1 MLINQSK
8 IKVGIVGSS
17 GYTGGELIRLIIN
30 HPNCE
35 LIFANSNMYDGKY
48 ISDIHKDLEGEI
60 EMKFSNS
67 IDENIDVLFLCLG
80 HGNSI
85 DFLEKNKLKK
95 ELKIIDLSQ
104 DFRLETSFSNS
115 ILSRDF
121 TYGLPE
127 LQKEKIINSKNIA
140 NPGCF
145 ATAIQLG
152 LIPLIKKDLI
162 DGEIHTS
169 AITGSTGAGVKPSP
183 TSHFSL
189 RNNNISWYKPF
200 THQHLNEIN
209 YSFNNLS
216 NKKSKINFVPLRGNF
231 TRGIF
236 CTSYFKSSLKLS
248 DLEILYKEY
257 YKNDPFTFIS
267 KNEIYLKQVINT
279 NKCLIHLYQNK
290 NLIMV
295 TSIIDNLIKGA
306 SGQAI
311 QNMNLMF
318 DIEEETGLKLK
329 SSIF

>member
-1 MLINQSK
+1 MSINQSK

-17 GYTGGELIRLIIN
+17 GYTGGELIRLLIN

-35 LIFANSNMYDGKY
+35 LIFANSKIYEGKY
-48 ISDIHKDLEGEI
+48 ISEIHKDLEGEI
-60 EMKFSNS
+60 EMKFSKKINN
-67 IDENIDVLFLCLG
+67 DIDVLFLCLG

-85 DFLEKNKLKK
+85 NFLEKNKLK
-95 ELKIIDLSQ
+95 EEIKIIDLSQ

-115 ILSRDF
+115 KNSRNF

-152 LIPLIKKDLI
+152 LLPLIEKDLI
-162 DGEIHTS
+162 EGEIHTS

-183 TSHFSL
+183 TTHFSW

-216 NKKSKINFVPLRGNF
+216 NKKNKINFVPLRGDF

-236 CTSYFKSSLKLS
+236 CTSYFKNSSKLS
-248 DLEILYKEY
+248 DLEILFKEY
-257 YKNDPFTFIS
+257 YKNDPFTFVS
-267 KNEIYLKQVINT
+267 ENEIHLKQVINT
-279 NKCLIHLYQNK
+279 NKCLIHLHQNDD
-290 NLIMV
+290 LIMV

-318 DIEEETGLKLK
+318 NINEEAGLKLK

>member
-1 MLINQSK
+1 M
-8 IKVGIVGSS
+8 
-17 GYTGGELIRLIIN
+17 
-30 HPNCE
+30 
-35 LIFANSNMYDGKY
+35 
-48 ISDIHKDLEGEI
+48 
-60 EMKFSNS
+60 
-67 IDENIDVLFLCLG
+67 G

-85 DFLEKNKLKK
+85 NFLEKNKLK
-95 ELKIIDLSQ
+95 EEIKIIDLSQ

-115 ILSRDF
+115 KNSRNF

-152 LIPLIKKDLI
+152 LLPLIEKDLI
-162 DGEIHTS
+162 EGEIHTS
-169 AITGSTGAGVKPSP
+169 AITGSTGAGIKPSP
-183 TSHFSL
+183 TTHFSW

-216 NKKSKINFVPLRGNF
+216 NKKNKINFVPLRGDF

-236 CTSYFKSSLKLS
+236 CTSYFKISSKLS
-248 DLEILYKEY
+248 DLEILFKEY
-257 YKNDPFTFIS
+257 YKNDPFTFVS
-267 KNEIYLKQVINT
+267 ENEIHLKQVINT
-279 NKCLIHLYQNK
+279 NKCLIHLHQNDD
-290 NLIMV
+290 LIMV
-295 TSIIDNLIKGA
+295 TSTIDNLIKGA

-318 DIEEETGLKLK
+318 NINEEAGLKLK